1 MRKRKKQTAES
12 HECTE
17 GHELIARYMGGD
29 SDDELTRA
37 LLLHAQSCRKCAGL
51 LRSLK
56 RLVHYCQLEPNCEM
70 PVTVRKDLWATIRRD
85 LSGQDAECGECTRLH
100 ELIAEYA
107 GGELDEK
114 PTRELMRHLQS
125 CPKCARL
132 LRSLRQLDR
141 IIKELRPVPEIPKRV
156 HNSLWIRVRQ
166 L

>member
-1 MRKRKKQTAES
+1 MKKPKKQTAEG

-17 GHELIARYMGGD
+17 SHELIAQYMGGGA
-29 SDDELTRA
+29 DDELTCA
-37 LLLHAQSCRKCAGL
+37 LLLHAQSCKKCARL

-70 PVTVRKDLWATIRRD
+70 PVTVRKELWVTIRRD
-85 LSGQDAECGECTRLH
+85 LTGRDVESGECTKLH
-100 ELIAEYA
+100 GLIAQYA

-114 PTRELMRHLQS
+114 PTRQLLRHLQS

-132 LRSLRQLDR
+132 LRSLRRLDR
-141 IIKELRPVPEIPKRV
+141 ILKELRPVPELPERV
-156 HNSLWIRVRQ
+156 RNSLWIRVRQ